1 MKQLTCEMCGG
12 NEILKQDGVF
22 VCQSC
27 GTKYT
32 VEEAKKMMVEID
44 GPVEVK
50 GTVKVDNSQNITNM
64 SKMADDA
71 FNGGNFQQAY
81 NLYQSILQN
90 DYENAHATFML
101 GLSSAYLS
109 TLANLNVNELV
120 QSIKKSFKIMEANV
134 AEEDYHQFVFSVLQ
148 LTNTFC
154 CSFHDLAVKHRNKY
168 QSLKSTAEDF
178 WEHTRKLLFCLENL
192 LLLLPEKFLAN
203 GENEPV
209 IWRVIRSAQQCID
222 DINATLQYVNG
233 TKVVGRG
240 LYGGEILGDNWVEIN
255 ASYEIIK
262 YAESAEN
269 RIKAIK
275 NKLPSVINQKNKEN
289 KAKKAREEFLKN
301 NPAIKNYLEKKIK
314 DAESELNKNE
324 NRHTAAFALLNSIVA
339 LGLLIFFIIYT
350 PLWWWSPDSSDMVS
364 FFLTFICL
372 VSTSILSV
380 HFWKRLNDE
389 NKLNTENRSLLLKY
403 QPMYQN
409 PIEYEEAIRKEMSK
423 ENSGEV

>member
-1 MKQLTCEMCGG
+1 MKQLICEMCGG
-12 NEILKQDGVF
+12 NELLKQDGVF
-22 VCQSC
+22 ICQSC

-154 CSFHDLAVKHRNKY
+154 CSFHDLAVKHRNEY

-262 YAESAEN
+262 YAESVEN

-289 KAKKAREEFLKN
+289 KAKNARKEFLKN
-301 NPAIKNYLEKKIK
+301 NPAIKDYLEKKIRN
-314 DAESELNKNE
+314 AESELEIATKK
-324 NRHTAAFALLNSIVA
+324 TTKIGCAVPISFILLGVIAGFLPWDSFTTWILLIALLIVPIVLISKSVKSPQLQNSIK
-339 LGLLIFFIIYT
+339 
-350 PLWWWSPDSSDMVS
+350 D
-364 FFLTFICL
+364 
-372 VSTSILSV
+372 IL
-380 HFWKRLNDE
+380 H
-389 NKLNTENRSLLLKY
+389 KY
-403 QPMYQN
+403 KIWYAD
-409 PIEYEEAIRKEMSK
+409 PIKYEEAIRKEMSK